1 MHIVSRY
8 SYSDAALPG
17 FQVIKLPF
25 AEATLSMIVVLTTSN
40 TSGSQTSADVIG
52 ALPNLKRTKVDLKLT
67 KFKFESCIERI

>member
-1 MHIVSRY
+1 
-8 SYSDAALPG
+8 
-17 FQVIKLPF
+17 
-25 AEATLSMIVVLTTSN
+25 MIVVLTTSN